1 MEDTRVHS
9 VSEKLHESN
18 NLKDLKQ
25 MINNTRVKFANN
37 IGYTLRDDDGN
48 EKNILFKE
56 LADDIDYLGT
66 ALISIGLKGKRIAVI
81 SENRYEWE
89 VTYLATVNGTGIIV
103 PLDRSLPEN
112 EIISLIE
119 RSEVEA
125 VFFSKKYEAAMKK
138 VLESNF
144 NKVKYLISMD
154 LEKRDGNIFSQK
166 ELIEL
171 GKELVAK
178 GDRNFIDAEIDNKAM
193 SIILFTSG
201 TTSMSK
207 AVMLSHENVCTNLN
221 DITTIF
227 DLTEKDTCLSFLP
240 LHHTFECTVGF
251 LYPVSVGTRIV
262 FCRGLRHI
270 AEDITLN
277 QVSVMISVPA
287 LFENLYKNVVKGVEK
302 EGKLKKFQFGLK
314 LSRLLMKI
322 GIDRRRKIFKDI
334 HEKLG
339 GKLRLFVAGAA
350 AFDPEIEAN
359 LNDLGIETYQG
370 YGATENS
377 PVIAAEHKT
386 CSKAGSVGKLMPSL
400 QGKLIDV
407 NEKGIGEFVIK
418 GPSVMLGYYN
428 NDEATKEALH
438 DGWLYT
444 GDLGYFDKDDYMFIT
459 GRKKNVIVLKNG
471 KNIYPEE
478 LEALINK
485 LPGVKESFVF
495 GRPDKDDDADLKL
508 GVKVCYD
515 KTIMKNA
522 FGIENED
529 EIKDKLWKEI
539 KDINKTM
546 PKYKY
551 IKELL
556 LTTEEFEKTT
566 TQKIKR
572 FEEIKKI

>member
-9 VSEKLHESN
+9 VSEKLYESS

-25 MINNTRVKFANN
+25 MINNTRVKFADNVA
-37 IGYTLRDDDGN
+37 YTVKDKNGN

-56 LADDIDYLGT
+56 FADEIDCLGT

-89 VTYLATVNGTGIIV
+89 LTYLATVNGVGIIV

-112 EIISLIE
+112 EIVSLIE

-125 VFFSKKYEAAMKK
+125 VFFSGKYESAMKK
-138 VLESNF
+138 VFESKF

-154 LEKRDGNIFSQK
+154 LEKRAENIFSQK

-171 GKELVAK
+171 GKELIAN
-178 GDRNFIDAEIDNKAM
+178 GDRNYIDAQIDNKVM

-207 AVMLSHENVCTNLN
+207 AVMLSHENICTNIN

-227 DLTEKDTCLSFLP
+227 DVTEKDTLLSFLP

-251 LYPVSVGTRIV
+251 LYPVSVGARTV

-277 QVSVMISVPA
+277 KVSIMISVPA

-302 EGKLKKFQFGLK
+302 NGKLKKFEFGLK
-314 LSRLLMKI
+314 LSNTLMKL

-334 HEKLG
+334 HENLG
-339 GKLRLFVAGAA
+339 GNLRLFVAGAA
-350 AFDPEIEAN
+350 AFDPEIEKK
-359 LNDLGIETYQG
+359 LNDIGIETYQG

-377 PVIAAEHKT
+377 PVIAAEHKN
-386 CSKAGSVGKLMPSL
+386 CSRSGSVGKLLPSL
-400 QGKLIDV
+400 EGKLVDI

-418 GPSVMLGYYN
+418 GPSVMMGYYN
-428 NDEATKEALH
+428 NEEATNETLR

-471 KNIYPEE
+471 KNVYPEE

-495 GRPDKDDDADLKL
+495 GRPDKDDEIDLKL

-522 FGIENED
+522 YSLENEE

-539 KDINKTM
+539 KNINKTM